1 MLNDT
6 LHVIVADDSRFSRY
20 QVINLIQGIDKDIHI
35 ITASNGVEALKIMET
50 EPVDIAIL
58 DIVMPEMTGI
68 EVLEKLAENQELSDI
83 TPLMFTSLTDKL
95 TLKQCFDLGATEFI
109 AKPLDLTEFSVRFK
123 SITKLKRNELKN
135 KENQKVLEKQNSDL
149 RKLNIMLGDA
159 KAKMVHQ
166 EKLAGI
172 GHLAAGVA
180 HEINNPL
187 GFIMSNFEVL
197 SEYFSR
203 YNQLLSSYEVLEE
216 TLEECNSENV
226 INLLKTISLH
236 KTELKIEYIAED
248 AMDIFEDSFEGLH
261 RIKKIVSGLK
271 NFSRIDA
278 LQEYEPYCIN
288 KGIEDT
294 LIIMGNELKYSSD
307 VEFIKGNVPEIH
319 AIGGEINQVLLNLLI
334 NANDAIQEKYGGEK
348 RGSIR
353 IETCQDED
361 LVQVII
367 KDDGNGIP
375 EEKMNQIFNPFFTT
389 KPVGVGTGLG
399 LSIAY
404 DVIQTKHK
412 GTIEVGSRPGEGTW
426 FIIRLPIG
434 QANELPDES
443 NS

>member
-1 MLNDT
+1 MLDDT
-6 LHVIVADDSRFSRY
+6 LHIIVADDSRFSRQ
-20 QVINLIQGIDKDIHI
+20 QVIDLIQEIDKDVHI
-35 ITASNGVEALKIMET
+35 ITASNGVEALKIMQK

-68 EVLEKLAENQELSDI
+68 EVLEKLAEDQELSNI
-83 TPLMFTSLTDKL
+83 TLMMFTSLTDKL

-109 AKPLDLTEFSVRFK
+109 AKPLDLIEFSVRFK
-123 SITKLKRNELKN
+123 SVTRLKRNELKN
-135 KENQKVLEKQNSDL
+135 KEYQKVLEKQNRDL
-149 RKLNIMLGDA
+149 RKLNRMLGDA
-159 KAKMVHQ
+159 KEKMVHQ

-203 YNQLLSSYEVLEE
+203 YNKLLSSYEVLEE
-216 TLEECNSENV
+216 ILEECNSVNV
-226 INLLKTISLH
+226 IDVLKKIFML
-236 KTELKIEYIAED
+236 KNELKIEYVAED
-248 AMDIFEDSFEGLH
+248 AMDIFDDSFEGLH

-294 LIIMGNELKYSSD
+294 LIIMGNELKYTSD
-307 VEFIKGNVPEIH
+307 VEFIKGDVPEIQ
-319 AIGGEINQVLLNLLI
+319 AIGGEINQVILNLLI
-334 NANDAIQEKYGGEK
+334 NANDAVQEKYNGEK
-348 RGSIR
+348 LGSIL
-353 IETCQDED
+353 IETRLNED
-361 LVQVII
+361 QVQVII
-367 KDDGNGIP
+367 QDDGTGIP
-375 EEKMNQIFNPFFTT
+375 EGKMNQIFNPFFTT

-412 GTIEVGSRPGEGTW
+412 GTIEVESKQGEGTC
-426 FIIRLPIG
+426 FILRLPIE
-434 QANELPDES
+434 QANGAALIKG
-443 NS
+443 

>member
-1 MLNDT
+1 MFDNT
-6 LHVIVADDSRFSRY
+6 LHIIVADDSRFSRQ
-20 QVINLIQGIDKDIHI
+20 QVINLIQEIDKDVHI
-35 ITASNGVEALKIMET
+35 ITASNGVEALEIMEK

-68 EVLEKLAENQELSDI
+68 EVLENLAGKKEFANI
-83 TPLMFTSLTDKL
+83 MPLMFTSLSDKL
-95 TLKQCFDLGATEFI
+95 TLKQCFDLGATDFI
-109 AKPLDLTEFSVRFK
+109 AKPLDVTEFSVRFK
-123 SITKLKRNELKN
+123 SVTRLKRNELKN
-135 KENQKVLEKQNSDL
+135 KDYQDVLEKQNRDL
-149 RKLNIMLGDA
+149 RKLNRMLGDA

-197 SEYFSR
+197 SDYFSR
-203 YNQLLSSYEVLEE
+203 YNHLLGSYEVLEE
-216 TLEECNSENV
+216 ILEECNSKNV
-226 INLLKTISLH
+226 TSVLKNIIML
-236 KTELKIEYIAED
+236 KNELKIEYVLED
-248 AMDIFEDSFEGLH
+248 AMDIFDDSSEGLQ
-261 RIKKIVSGLK
+261 RIKTIVRGLK

-278 LQEYEPYCIN
+278 LQEYEAYDIN

-294 LIIMGNELKYSSD
+294 LIIMGNELKYSSN
-307 VEFIKGNVPEIH
+307 VEFIKGSVPEIK

-334 NANDAIQEKYGGEK
+334 NANDAIQEKYNGEK
-348 RGSIR
+348 LGSIL
-353 IETCQDED
+353 IETCKTGDQ
-361 LVQVII
+361 VQVVIQ
-367 KDDGNGIP
+367 DDGNGIS

-412 GTIEVGSRPGEGTW
+412 GTIEVESKLDEGTC
-426 FIIRLPIG
+426 FVLRLPIE
-434 QANELPDES
+434 QAVETS
-443 NS
+443 